1 MGCPWS
7 RPASTSESKADV
19 YSVSK
24 QDRASL
30 VDTDDPESPERSPQN
45 GASAQLNRRDTPA
58 KGLLNPDRRNTSKQ
72 NTKSSPGLLTS
83 NSQNEFFRM
92 LEEKIAQGPGELSD
106 TESEP

>member
-7 RPASTSESKADV
+7 RPASASESKADV

-30 VDTDDPESPERSPQN
+30 VDVDDGEGSPETSPQN
-45 GASAQLNRRDTPA
+45 GHSHLNRRDTPA

-72 NTKSSPGLLTS
+72 NTRTSPALLTS
-83 NSQNEFFRM
+83 NSQHEFFRM
-92 LEEKIAQGPGELSD
+92 LEEKIAQGPGELTDSD
-106 TESEP
+106 AEQ